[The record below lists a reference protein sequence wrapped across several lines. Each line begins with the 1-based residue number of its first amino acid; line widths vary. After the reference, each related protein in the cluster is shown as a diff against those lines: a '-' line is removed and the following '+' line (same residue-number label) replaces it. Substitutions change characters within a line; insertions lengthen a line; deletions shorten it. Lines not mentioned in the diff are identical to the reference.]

1 MAPKRAAAGDS
12 GHNNGGRRNNDSGAA
27 AADDSDDDVSMVSS
41 SRSRSSSTEEK
52 VMDPKL
58 AEAGDASDNEMAQPA
73 KKRKV
78 DHKKTEGPIRDG
90 DNRKFGSERHDWNPK
105 PGSLPEEKTPLQ
117 TLREEMDKQ
126 DKASSSSS
134 SGNVI
139 FLMAMKS
146 LRIEDSR
153 GLAHASEVAQ
163 KNGKNLIVFFFV
175 SPGDWKMHDRSPR
188 RIDFVLRNL
197 REIRKQLQPLH
208 IPLVVYTEKTRTKI
222 PQTLISF
229 AKEWNVS
236 EIVANVEYEVD
247 ECWRDI
253 AVLREASKAGIR
265 ATFVEDAYVV
275 PAGEVKTKD
284 GRQFSVFSPWNRA
297 WTAHLTK
304 NMHLLDESPAPSANS
319 SKTSKDIAKLFDDEK
334 LGKGYGLPEHAE
346 GFECHDTDYMQKLW
360 PAGSHAARTVL
371 ENFLRRKGGES
382 GLKATAIGDEWKD
395 VGANAKE
402 SRISRYGIGRNLMS
416 ENGTSRL
423 SPYLAAGVLSPR
435 ACLRA
440 TVSLDNDKLRVGR
453 STGTEMWNTEISFRD
468 FYAHV
473 LAAWPRV
480 SMDRAYVTKFE
491 DVVWEYDEKTFS
503 AWAEGR
509 TGYPIVDAA
518 MRQLNKSGWC
528 HNRGRMIV
536 AMFLSKHLMIDWRWG
551 ERYFAQNLIDSDLAS
566 NNAGWQWS
574 ASTGTDASP
583 FFRLFNPESQSE
595 KCDPRG
601 EYLRYWLPE
610 LAGIEGAAIHAPHSR
625 LAKKEFEKLGYPR
638 PIVDHKWARERAL
651 RRFRDPGVN

>member
-1 MAPKRAAAGDS
+1 
-12 GHNNGGRRNNDSGAA
+12 
-27 AADDSDDDVSMVSS
+27 
-41 SRSRSSSTEEK
+41 
-52 VMDPKL
+52 MDPKL
-58 AEAGDASDNEMAQPA
+58 AEKGDASDNEMAQPA

-78 DHKKTEGPIRDG
+78 DHKKTEGPVRHPKQQFRG
-90 DNRKFGSERHDWNPK
+90 AQRHDWNPH
-105 PGSLPEEKTPLQ
+105 PGALPEQKTPLQ
-117 TLREEMDKQ
+117 TLRDELGQEG
-126 DKASSSSS
+126 SSKGKGG
-134 SGNVI
+134 GNVI

-153 GLAHASEVAQ
+153 GVAYASELAQ
-163 KNGKNLIVFFFV
+163 KAGKSLIVFFFV

-197 REIRKQLQPLH
+197 REVKKQLEELN
-208 IPLVVYTEKTRTKI
+208 IPLVVYTENSRTKI
-222 PQTLISF
+222 PQTLVKF
-229 AKEWNVS
+229 AKDWQVS
-236 EIVANVEYEVD
+236 DIVGNVEYEVD

-253 AVLREASKAGIR
+253 AIVRQARKAGIR
-265 ATFVEDAYVV
+265 TTFLEDAYVV
-275 PAGEVKTKD
+275 PAGDLKTKD

-297 WTAHLTK
+297 WTAHLTS
-304 NMHLLDESPAPSANS
+304 NMHLLDESPLPEKNKSRKGVEA
-319 SKTSKDIAKLFDDEK
+319 LYDDEK
-334 LGKGYGLPEHAE
+334 LGAGYGLPDHAE
-346 GFECHDTDYMQKLW
+346 GFKCDDVDYMKKLW
-360 PAGSHAARTVL
+360 PAGSHAARKVL
-371 ENFLRRKGGES
+371 DNFLKRKGGEN
-382 GLKATAIGDEWKD
+382 GLKATAIGDEWDD
-395 VGANAKE
+395 VGANSKE

-440 TVSLDNDKLRVGR
+440 TVELDKNKLKVGR

-480 SMDRAYVTKFE
+480 SMDRAYITKFE
-491 DVVWEYDEKTFS
+491 DVRWEYDEEKFA

-551 ERYFAQNLIDSDLAS
+551 ERYFSQNLIDSDLAS

-583 FFRLFNPESQSE
+583 YFRLFNPESQSE

-601 EYLRYWLPE
+601 EYLRYWVPE
-610 LAGIEGAAIHAPHSR
+610 LASVEGAAIHAPSQR
-625 LAKKEFEKLGYPR
+625 LTKAQFEKLGYPR
-638 PIVDHKWARERAL
+638 PIVEHKWARERAL
-651 RRFRDPGVN
+651 RRFKDPGTK

>member
-1 MAPKRAAAGDS
+1 MES
-12 GHNNGGRRNNDSGAA
+12 
-27 AADDSDDDVSMVSS
+27 
-41 SRSRSSSTEEK
+41 
-52 VMDPKL
+52 KL
-58 AEAGDASDNEMAQPA
+58 VKTGDASDDETTQPE

-78 DHKKTEGPIRDG
+78 HHKKTEGPIRDG
-90 DNRKFGSERHDWNPK
+90 ENRRFGSQRNDWNPH

-117 TLREEMDKQ
+117 TLREEMDGQ
-126 DKASSSSS
+126 DNCSSQ
-134 SGNVI
+134 GNVI
-139 FLMAMKS
+139 FLIAMKS

-153 GLAHASEVAQ
+153 GLAYASKLAQ
-163 KNGKNLIVFFFV
+163 NNGKSLILFFFI

-197 REIRKQLQPLH
+197 RLLKKQLEPLN

-222 PQTLISF
+222 PQTLLAF
-229 AKEWNVS
+229 AKNWGVS

-247 ECWRDI
+247 ECWRDTAI
-253 AVLREASKAGIR
+253 LREARKEGVR
-265 ATFVEDAYVV
+265 ATFVEDAYIV

-297 WTAHLTK
+297 WTAYLSS
-304 NMHLLDESPAPSANS
+304 NMHLLDESPMPKANKADKS
-319 SKTSKDIAKLFDDEK
+319 GDIGLLFDDEK
-334 LGKGYGLPEHAE
+334 LGEGFGLPEYVE
-346 GFECHDTDYMQKLW
+346 GFECGDADYMQKLW
-360 PAGSHAARTVL
+360 PAGSHAARIVL
-371 ENFLRRKGGES
+371 ENFLKRKGGEN
-382 GLKATAIGDEWKD
+382 GLKATAIGDEWDD

-440 TVSLDNDKLRVGR
+440 TVALDKNKLRVGR

-480 SMDRAYVTKFE
+480 SMDRAYLTKFE
-491 DVVWEYDEKTFS
+491 DVVWEYDEQNFS

-551 ERYFAQNLIDSDLAS
+551 ERYFSQKLIDSDLAS

-595 KCDPRG
+595 KCDSRG
-601 EYLRYWLPE
+601 EYLRHWLPE
-610 LAGIEGAAIHAPHSR
+610 LACVEGSAIHAPHSR
-625 LAKKEFEKLGYPR
+625 LSKKEFEKLGYPE
-638 PIVDHKWARERAL
+638 PIVDHGWARDRAL
-651 RRFRDPGVN
+651 RRFRDPGVT